1 VSGSVSIETMDS
13 LQNFIHD
20 YSHIHDPGTVPQKKE
35 HSILITDRLDSTNE
49 KMRLYRCLESSMV
62 IQTIDTLSLT
72 QLSQLTCQFDEEG
85 IYMVSRH
92 RNSVVSLQM
101 KTMWKSLKSIGHN
114 LSSSV
119 TLETRNDH
127 RLVRMLGA
135 GWRHFNFPFRKLATV
150 NGDEL

>member
-1 VSGSVSIETMDS
+1 MQLTDQLQGFTLVVLNGPSSVSYSLPVLREHCCTSNLSTVSGSVSIETMDS

-101 KTMWKSLKSIGHN
+101 KTM
-114 LSSSV
+114 
-119 TLETRNDH
+119 
-127 RLVRMLGA
+127 
-135 GWRHFNFPFRKLATV
+135 
-150 NGDEL
+150 